1 MYNFRFQDLAM
12 LCFDS
17 VSTYIAGTICGR
29 HVKWKEGVG
38 VNKYQKV
45 SL

>member
-1 MYNFRFQDLAM
+1 V

-17 VSTYIAGTICGR
+17 VSTYIAGTICRGY
-29 HVKWKEGVG
+29 VKWKEGVG
-38 VNKYQKV
+38 VTMYQKV